1 MSSISPSNELQP
13 QTEFSQLLGQRAA
26 INEKL
31 IELQRVQGEL
41 RELVDQIPFIDYGH
55 PDCVVA
61 EWLRHE
67 GDRMQKILEHR
78 REDTAAREQGARC
91 FGNTPAASRTEGRTA
106 QLSML
111 PVDSCAWKFLFQR
124 LGYDRL
130 LDEQGRNELS
140 AQLSA
145 GEFLPF
151 VEANVHATLG
161 RLLEERDET
170 LGLGVER
177 VFRQLSRD
185 YKSNKSG
192 GFGRK
197 LVVESAVNYDPRFG
211 GRWSEG
217 WRSGAL
223 DDLLHFMLLADGRRD
238 DVRFSAWLQEH
249 LGAGRL
255 VIQHE
260 YFLVKVFK
268 KGTLHLT
275 FQRMDLLD
283 ALNRLLG
290 RRNPR
295 AITAEN

>member
-1 MSSISPSNELQP
+1 
-13 QTEFSQLLGQRAA
+13 
-26 INEKL
+26 
-31 IELQRVQGEL
+31 
-41 RELVDQIPFIDYGH
+41 
-55 PDCVVA
+55 
-61 EWLRHE
+61 
-67 GDRMQKILEHR
+67 MQKILEHR

-223 DDLLHFMLLADGRRD
+223 DDLLHFMLLADGRR
-238 DVRFSAWLQEH
+238 
-249 LGAGRL
+249 GRCS
-255 VIQHE
+255 
-260 YFLVKVFK
+260 VF
-268 KGTLHLT
+268 
-275 FQRMDLLD
+275 
-283 ALNRLLG
+283 RLASRASG
-290 RRNPR
+290 RRSPCYPARVFSRQGLQKGNAASDLSAHGSARRAQQIARTSQPR